1 MSLIKVTKVTTYL
14 HKHFT
19 FSFTFIYV
27 KQLRCLTIHCA
38 IFKEHKQTSKIFDFV
53 MVA

>member
-38 IFKEHKQTSKIFDFV
+38 IFKEQLEIYLITV
-53 MVA
+53 TR